1 MLQLSCSLAS
11 SPSAATDAKRA
22 ICMSVL
28 YSKRWMAYAQSLK
41 PKGIFILSAKHGLL
55 SPDDI
60 IDPYQQTLKNMRSDE
75 REKWS
80 QSVIAELRK
89 HWDLNTERFV
99 FLAGVAYR
107 DKLLPHLKNYVVPME
122 GLAFGKQLQWLDSQL
137 R

>member
-1 MLQLSCSLAS
+1 
-11 SPSAATDAKRA
+11 
-22 ICMSVL
+22 
-28 YSKRWMAYAQSLK
+28 MAYAQSLK